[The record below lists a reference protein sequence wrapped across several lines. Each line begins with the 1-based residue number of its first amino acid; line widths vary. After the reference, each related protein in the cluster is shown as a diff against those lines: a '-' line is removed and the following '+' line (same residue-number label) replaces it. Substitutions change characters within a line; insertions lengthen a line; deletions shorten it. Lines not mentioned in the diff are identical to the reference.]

1 MYKRAGR
8 LFLSLNVALFSSLAA
23 SGATLAN
30 DITKAEFDWLMAEN
44 IVPAAPVQSPPPAGS
59 VAPIQQVAP
68 QRQMSQ
74 PVITQRNSTM
84 QRNLPYSVRQLLQKS
99 NINPATM
106 SAFVLR
112 VGDREPLMV
121 FNENIPR
128 TPASVIKILTTYVG
142 LGVLGK
148 DYRWPTEVYMQGN
161 VRNGTLNGNLIV
173 KGYGAPDLDNADV
186 RQILKKIQQRGIRHF
201 NGNLIFDNSYFQVAN
216 IDPGSFDGKRYE
228 TYNAQPDAL
237 MFQDRTS
244 EFVVKNV
251 GGRAKVF
258 SSTPA
263 RNVRIANNIRSV
275 KSRCR
280 GNARSPRMSIAR
292 QGADYIVNFSGQF
305 STRCGP
311 RSYKKAITDPS
322 SMLYS
327 SLVNHWKRDV
337 GGNINARFSMGVK
350 PQNAQLVYRHLSQPL
365 HSIIRQV
372 NKDSH
377 NVMARQIMLSIA
389 AKRLGAPANTQKGQQ
404 AINQWL
410 RSVGLNF
417 PELRIDNGSG
427 LSRWSKISSRHIG
440 ELLLH
445 AYRSPNR
452 QLLINSLA
460 VAGVDGTMK
469 RRLRNTPIQ
478 GRGFFKTGTLRDTR
492 AIAGYVRGH
501 DGGYYIVSIL
511 QNDQVAR
518 RSGKAAHDALIRW
531 AYWRGKPPQKVATV
545 K

>member
-8 LFLSLNVALFSSLAA
+8 ISIFLNFALVITVAGSTQS
-23 SGATLAN
+23 LAN
-30 DITKAEFDWLMAEN
+30 DITKAEFDWLMAESL
-44 IVPAAPVQSPPPAGS
+44 VPAVAVPIQPTVLSHEHRVAPVGRPQQ
-59 VAPIQQVAP
+59 APIANYQ
-68 QRQMSQ
+68 
-74 PVITQRNSTM
+74 STM
-84 QRNLPYSVRQLLQKS
+84 QRQLPFSVRQLLQKA

-112 VGDREPLMV
+112 VGDREPMMV
-121 FNENIPR
+121 YNENIPR
-128 TPASVIKILTTYVG
+128 TPASVIKILTTYAG

-148 DYRWPTEVYMQGN
+148 DYRWPTEIYMQGQL
-161 VRNGTLNGNLIV
+161 RNGTLNGNLIV
-173 KGYGAPDLDNADV
+173 KGYGAPDLDNTDV
-186 RQILKKIQQRGIRHF
+186 RQILKKVQQKGIRNF
-201 NGNLIFDNSYFQVAN
+201 SGNLIFDNSYFEVAK
-216 IDPGSFDGKRYE
+216 IDPGSFDGKPYE

-237 MFQDRTS
+237 MFNDRTS

-251 GGRAKVF
+251 SGQAKVF

-263 RNVRIANNIRSV
+263 QNVKIANNIRSV
-275 KSRCR
+275 NQRCR
-280 GNARSPRMSIAR
+280 GNARSPTMSIAR
-292 QGADYIVNFSGQF
+292 QGDDYIVNFSGNF
-305 STRCGP
+305 STRCGA
-311 RSYKKAITDPS
+311 RTYKKAITDPA

-327 SLVNHWKRDV
+327 SIVNHWKHDV
-337 GGNINARFSMGVK
+337 GGNINAKFVMGTK
-350 PQNAQLVYRHLSQPL
+350 PASAQLIYRHLSQPL
-365 HSIIRQV
+365 HTVIREV

-377 NVMARQIMLSIA
+377 NIMARQIMLSIA
-389 AKRLGAPANTQKGQQ
+389 AKKLGAPANTQKGQQ

-410 RSVGLNF
+410 RTAGLNF
-417 PELRIDNGSG
+417 PELRIENGSG

-452 QLLINSLA
+452 QLLMSSLA

-469 RRLRNTPIQ
+469 KRLRNTPIQ

-501 DGGYYIVSIL
+501 DGHFYIVSIL

-518 RSGKAAHDALIRW
+518 TSGKAAHDALIRW
-531 AYWRGKPPQKVATV
+531 TYWRGNPPQKLAALR
-545 K
+545 

>member
-1 MYKRAGR
+1 MYKWAGR
-8 LFLSLNVALFSSLAA
+8 VFLFLNIVLFSTVVA
-23 SGATLAN
+23 SENVLAN
-30 DITKAEFDWLMAEN
+30 NISRAEFDWLMAEN
-44 IVPAAPVQSPPPAGS
+44 IVPAAL
-59 VAPIQQVAP
+59 AP
-68 QRQMSQ
+68 QHQPRLATPTQKIVPLRYSQ
-74 PVITQRNSTM
+74 QSAITPSNSTM
-84 QRNLPYSVRQLLQKS
+84 QRGLPYSVRELLQQS

-112 VGDREPLMV
+112 VGDREPMMV
-121 FNENIPR
+121 YNENIPR
-128 TPASVIKILTTYVG
+128 TPASVMKILTTYAG

-148 DYRWPTEVYMQGN
+148 NYRWPTEIYMQGN
-161 VRNGTLNGNLIV
+161 IRNGTLNGNLIV
-173 KGYGAPDLDNADV
+173 KGYGSPDFDNSDV
-186 RQILKKIQQRGIRHF
+186 REILRKVAQRGIRHF

-216 IDPGSFDGKRYE
+216 IDPGSFDGKPYE

-244 EFVVKNV
+244 EFIVKNV

-263 RNVRIANNIRSV
+263 KNVIIANNIRSV

-280 GNARSPRMSIAR
+280 GKARSPHMSISR
-292 QGADYIVNFSGQF
+292 QGADYIVNFSGRY

-322 SMLYS
+322 NMLYS

-337 GGNINARFSMGVK
+337 GGNINARFVMGTK
-350 PQNAQLVYRHLSQPL
+350 PHNAQLIYRHLSQPL
-365 HSIIRQV
+365 HTIIREV

-377 NVMARQIMLSIA
+377 NIMARQIMLSIA
-389 AKRLGAPANTQKGQQ
+389 AKRLGAPANTHKGQQ
-404 AINQWL
+404 AINLWL

-417 PELRIDNGSG
+417 PELRIENGSG

-452 QLLINSLA
+452 QLLMNSLA
-460 VAGVDGTMK
+460 VAGVDGTMRK
-469 RRLRNTPIQ
+469 RLRNTPIQ

-501 DGGYYIVSIL
+501 DGHYYIVSIL

-518 RSGKAAHDALIRW
+518 RRGKAAHDALIRW
-531 AYWRGKPPQKVATV
+531 AYWDGKPPKEVATLR
-545 K
+545 